1 MRNNALITPQVL
13 IWARERLDLSVKD
26 ASDYLK
32 IKPEV
37 LKNWEDGNKY
47 PTILQAKTVAKK
59 YKIPYVFFFLPEPP
73 KNIKLPKNQDYR
85 TFYNQPIKTFSIEL
99 KTLLFDI
106 MQRREAMIQLSY
118 DLDFDLPSFNY
129 FYSIETT
136 NEKII
141 AEAVRTLLN
150 IPQDFKTITEYD
162 ALNFFRNAIENLG
175 ILFFQAT
182 DIELSEMR
190 GISVFEEVYP
200 IIVINRNDAPRAR
213 IFTLIHELVHLLTKT
228 AGICDNTGMSESSS
242 FDIEIMCNHIA
253 ANALVPENLLKENNI
268 YNKLIINWN
277 DELLRDIGNEFAVSR
292 EVILGRLLTFKNID
306 FAFYKQ
312 KMEQYTKEYY
322 QNKQK
327 INKDGFLSPC
337 IDKESQLGKTYI
349 KTVLTAYN
357 KDIITARDAIQYF
370 DGLRLKHFEK
380 LERWCFA

>member
-200 IIVINRNDAPRAR
+200 IIVVNRNDAPRAR

-228 AGICDNTGMSESSS
+228 AGICDNTGMSEFSS